1 MRKDLMRIH
10 YTLSDFRLKLKMLH
24 LRVGCLFSL
33 LFIHST
39 HHAQWGFL
47 YSLLPSDTF
56 CGFISGDFVI
66 YCWPFRI
73 ASQGCL
79 QETEFLLTQYRR
91 EIGHQAVKQ
100 VLFSDTTSQ
109 SMWSLSWMKL
119 ELQKEQLFMC
129 HFGIS
134 RFWTEVCKEYIKVCL
149 DISGTFGKVQV
160 YFKRKQSSVLLC
172 FFVWMVL
179 FIHLNNLYVFLSDT
193 ALSSFQKI
201 QETNIGKGE

>member
-1 MRKDLMRIH
+1 MRKGLMRIH
-10 YTLSDFRLKLKMLH
+10 CTLSDSRLKLKMLH

-47 YSLLPSDTF
+47 CSLLPWDTF

-66 YCWPFRI
+66 HCWPFWT

-100 VLFSDTTSQ
+100 VLLFSDSASQ

-119 ELQKEQLFMC
+119 ELQQEQLFMC
-129 HFGIS
+129 YFGILS
-134 RFWTEVCKEYIKVCL
+134 FWPEVCKEYIKVCL

-179 FIHLNNLYVFLSDT
+179 FIHLTNLYVSLSDI
-193 ALSSFQKI
+193 A
-201 QETNIGKGE
+201 